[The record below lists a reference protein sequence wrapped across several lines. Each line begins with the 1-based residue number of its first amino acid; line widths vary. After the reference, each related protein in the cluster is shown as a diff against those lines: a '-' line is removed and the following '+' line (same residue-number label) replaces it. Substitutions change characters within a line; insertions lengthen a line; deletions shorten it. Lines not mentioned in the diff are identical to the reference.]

1 MELNDKYWTDRYQNR
16 ETGWDIGEVSTPI
29 KEYIDQLK
37 NKTIRILVPG
47 CGNAYEAAYLVDM
60 GFQDITLI
68 DISEAKSNELAK
80 KFVKNPC
87 VKVLHG
93 DFFNHTGNYD
103 LIIEQTFFCALDPTL
118 REAYVEKMYS
128 LLSDGGKLAGVL
140 FNRDFNGG
148 PPFGGSKNEYD
159 QLFARLFHIHTME
172 PCYNSIAPRKDT
184 ELFFTVIKQ

>member
-1 MELNDKYWTDRYQNR
+1 MELNDKYWTDRYRNR

-37 NKTIRILVPG
+37 NKTIRILIPG

-68 DISEAKSNELAK
+68 DISEVKSIELAK
-80 KFVKNPC
+80 KFENNAG

-93 DFFNHTGNYD
+93 DFFHHTGNYD
-103 LIIEQTFFCALDPTL
+103 LILEQTFFCALDPSL
-118 REAYVEKMYS
+118 REAYVEKMHS

-140 FNRDFNGG
+140 FNRDFTGG

-159 QLFARLFHIHTME
+159 HLFGKYFHILTMD
-172 PCYNSIAPRKDT
+172 PCYNSISPRKDT
-184 ELFFTVIKQ
+184 ELFFIAIK

>member
-118 REAYVEKMYS
+118 REAYVEKMHS

-148 PPFGGSKNEYD
+148 RLHLEDPKMNMTNYSPGSFISIQWSPVII
-159 QLFARLFHIHTME
+159 QLLQGRIQNCFS
-172 PCYNSIAPRKDT
+172 PS
-184 ELFFTVIKQ
+184 